1 MIALAILFL
10 LPFIDPFIFTS
21 MCTKFLKAKLTIL
34 FRGTVESM
42 LRSEDALCK
51 IVISNKKKLINSI
64 KRKWKNGKGNIEKL
78 RHKLISPNLCE
89 FSYLNCAVICI

>member
-10 LPFIDPFIFTS
+10 LPLIDPFIFTS
-21 MCTKFLKAKLTIL
+21 SKCTKFLKAKLTIL

-78 RHKLISPNLCE
+78 RHKFLSRDDVKHD
-89 FSYLNCAVICI
+89 YLFF

>member
-78 RHKLISPNLCE
+78 RHKFE
-89 FSYLNCAVICI
+89 HY